1 MANNIWSNYTEKTAT
16 PVDAD
21 EVMARDST
29 DGKNKRLLFGTFW
42 KWVAKKLNEATIS
55 ELQTSNK
62 TIIGAINALNS
73 DHVTIVKEVK
83 ITTTGKL
90 SYTGAEITIKENQIA
105 LLCFTNNWNDVK
117 PDAMQIS
124 TSKTELSVSNIIS
137 PEITNYP
144 IRYSIIFS
152 PKIETTLY
160 VWTRHTGE
168 NMNGIVKIEGIIFDL

>member
-1 MANNIWSNYTEKTAT
+1 MPKWTEYTSKDTLA
-16 PVDAD
+16 DND
-21 EVMARDST
+21 EVMLYDAT
-29 DGKNKRLLFGTFW
+29 GKANKRGLMSKFW
-42 KWVAKKLNEATIS
+42 DYVVDKMSTAVIGKLET
-55 ELQTSNK
+55 ENK
-62 TIIGAINALNS
+62 TVIGALNYLYGN
-73 DHVTIVKEVK
+73 HVTIVKEVK
-83 ITTTGKL
+83 ITTTEKL

-160 VWTRHTGE
+160 AWTRHTGE